1 MRMPWAL
8 SILICFCSGL
18 TGAVG
23 AASSSPPPASML
35 LFKGLGPV
43 HHPVTTKSELA
54 QRYFD
59 QGLKFNY
66 GFNHDE
72 AERSFRG
79 AAKAD
84 PSLAMAYWGIALVLG
99 PNYNLPGDKDRGRNA
114 DASIKHAQ
122 ALAPAASPV
131 DRDLIDALAHRYGA
145 NGEPSTERD
154 RAYANAMRTVA
165 HHYPDDPDVQVLFA
179 ESLMDLH
186 PWELWAADGTP
197 GENTDE
203 ILHTLEAVLKKHPDH
218 IGANHYYIH
227 AVEASSDPARAIP
240 SADRLGKLAP
250 GAGHLVHMPSH
261 IYIRIGR
268 YHDAEVVNTRA
279 IQIDTAFLKQTGESG
294 YYVLGYYTH
303 NYHFLCYAQM
313 SEGRG
318 AAALNTSREL
328 VRRLPLVAVRAMP
341 MAEYLVP
348 TPLFVEARFGMW
360 DAIIKEPPVPQDL
373 PFVNGSW
380 HYARGLA
387 FANKGQFN
395 QATSERSALEKI
407 IARTPSDRP
416 LGTSNHARDVLT
428 LASTILAGQIA
439 ANQRN
444 HTEAIAKFQQAVK
457 DQDML
462 IYDEP
467 PDWYYPVRESLG
479 AELLASGDAAGAERV
494 YREDLEINPGNP
506 RSLHGLVIALRMEG
520 KNQDAAEAE
529 KQFRNA
535 WQYADTQLTQPV
547 QESATDTFRHVAQ
560 KVDAVEKLPQRQ
572 PSAASRP

>member
-18 TGAVG
+18 AGGVVG
-23 AASSSPPPASML
+23 TASSSPPTPSMP

-59 QGLKFNY
+59 QGLKLNY

-72 AERSFRG
+72 AERSFRA

-84 PSLAMAYWGIALVLG
+84 PSLAMAYWGVALVLG
-99 PNYNLPGDKDRGRNA
+99 PNYNLPGDKDRGRSA

-131 DRDLIDALAHRYGA
+131 NRDLIGALAHRYGA

-154 RAYANAMRTVA
+154 RAYANAMRTIA
-165 HHYPDDPDVQVLFA
+165 YRYPDDPDVQVLFA

-186 PWELWAADGTP
+186 PWELWTADGKP

-203 ILHTLEAVLKKHPDH
+203 ILHTLEAVLKKHPEH

-250 GAGHLVHMPSH
+250 GSGHLVHMPSH

-268 YHDAEVVNTRA
+268 YHDAEVVNIRA
-279 IQIDTAFLKQTGESG
+279 VQVDTAFLRQTGESG
-294 YYVLGYYTH
+294 YYALGYYLH
-303 NYHFLCYAQM
+303 NYHFLCYVQM

-318 AAALNTSREL
+318 EAALNTSREL
-328 VRRLPLVAVRAMP
+328 ARRLPLAEVRAMP

-360 DAIIKEPPVPQDL
+360 DALLREPPAPQDL

-387 FANKGQFN
+387 FANKGQF
-395 QATSERSALEKI
+395 ARAASERGALEKI
-407 IARTPSDRP
+407 ITRTPSDRP

-457 DQDML
+457 DQDTL

-506 RSLHGLVIALRMEG
+506 RSLHDLVIALRMEG
-520 KNQDAAEAE
+520 KTQEAAEAE

-535 WQYADTQLTQPV
+535 WQYADTELTQPMQSTS
-547 QESATDTFRHVAQ
+547 QESATDT
-560 KVDAVEKLPQRQ
+560 
-572 PSAASRP
+572 SAM